1 MAYGDIPDLIF
12 TVDSQGNVVYS
23 NVTTTDNSNTG
34 KTTDSTDK
42 KWWEQLF
49 GIIPGIL
56 TAILGNKAQGQT
68 QVPAGGYYP
77 STPSASMN
85 NSNMTI
91 IIVAAAIILFL
102 LMKKK

>member
-23 NVTTTDNSNTG
+23 NVNTPGTTNTSG
-34 KTTDSTDK
+34 DSGSTDK

-49 GIIPGIL
+49 GIIPGIFN
-56 TAILGNKAQGQT
+56 AILGSKSQPQT
-68 QVPAGGYYP
+68 QVPPGGYTPYP
-77 STPSASMN
+77 STSMN

-91 IIVAAAIILFL
+91 IIVAAAVIIFL